1 MCRMSRRQNRL
12 WCVIAVLGLFTSGLL
27 SGCTPVGVA
36 VGGAAAAGVVVAEE
50 RSVED
55 AVSDAG
61 IKLAIV
67 DKLLQESESLFTDV
81 STTVIE
87 GRVLVTGAVASQAD
101 KDRVAELI
109 WSVKSVKAVLNELQ
123 LEDEIN
129 NSSTSDD
136 VWITT
141 SLKSRLLRDIGIKH
155 INYSVDTVNRVVYL
169 IGIAQDEAELR
180 RVMLQARDISGVR
193 RIVSHV
199 IMKDDPSRN

>member
-1 MCRMSRRQNRL
+1 MSRRQNRL